1 MARRA
6 DIIGAFFDSIQIEP
20 SGRRIVKTTEFVR
33 RLEEHNHFFSLSE
46 ANAWIA
52 LYART
57 FKDCSTEEGER
68 KTYFQYDPNGG
79 I

>member
-1 MARRA
+1 MPRRH
-6 DIIGAFFDSIQIEP
+6 DILGSFLDSIVIEP
-20 SGRRIVKTTEFVR
+20 SGRRIVRTADFVR
-33 RLEEHNHFFSLSE
+33 RLEEENHFFSLSE

-57 FKDCSTEEGER
+57 FKDCSTEEGES

>member
-1 MARRA
+1 MARRK
-6 DIIGAFFDSIQIEP
+6 DIVGAFFDSIVIEP
-20 SGRRIVKTTEFVR
+20 SSRRIVRTADFVR
-33 RLEEHNHFFSLSE
+33 RLEEHTHFFSLSE

-57 FKDCSTEEGER
+57 FEDCSTEEGER